1 MEENKNIMAIK
12 ASKTLATRTSQ
23 SGKARVVLIVEFQQM
38 EKNKSYLSILNL
50 SIMKKKSKSIL
61 NWKWLA
67 SMLMKPLLVQRLI
80 KEKILKDYSNA
91 AIDYSLK

>member
-61 NWKWLA
+61 NWKWLG

-80 KEKILKDYSNA
+80 KEKILKR
-91 AIDYSLK
+91 L